1 VEVWWTYNVRPLRLG
16 EEIKKI
22 ERKKKPPDENIYIYV
37 CILLCRAAKK
47 NLVDVTK

>member
-22 ERKKKPPDENIYIYV
+22 ERKKKPPDENIYV
-37 CILLCRAAKK
+37 CILLCRAAIKK